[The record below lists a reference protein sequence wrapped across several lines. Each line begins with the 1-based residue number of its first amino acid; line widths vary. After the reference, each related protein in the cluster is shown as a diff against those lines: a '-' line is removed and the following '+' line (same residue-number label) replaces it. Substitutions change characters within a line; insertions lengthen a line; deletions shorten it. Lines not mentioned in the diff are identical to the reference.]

1 MSDTATLYDG
11 LLAAFKYGVPVPD
24 VPDYIQDNLNPKF
37 PLRPYQNKAFGMF
50 IHYSER
56 FPERVQPTQLLF
68 HMATGSGKTLIMAGA
83 MLHLYHL
90 GYRNFIFFVHSKA
103 IIDKTRD
110 NFLNPLSSKYLF
122 NDKLNYR
129 GQELN
134 IVEVENFESANND
147 DLNIVFST
155 TNKLH
160 SVLNTPRENALTY
173 QDFEDKK
180 IVMLSDEAHHINAET
195 KKGKLNKSEQEDF
208 TSWEQTVDR
217 IFKANEE
224 NYLLDF
230 TATADLKNPLI
241 AAKYKNKLLF
251 DYPLKT
257 FRQDKYSKE
266 VKVLQASLE
275 PFDRA
280 LQAVL
285 LNQYRYKIFQKHGLH
300 IKPVLLLKSKKIDDS
315 QAFYQEFVDGIANL
329 KVQDL
334 EHIRLVNKGKDN
346 VLSRM
351 FISFQKTG
359 ITLANLVE
367 ELKVDFS
374 EHKCIAVDSKNDSEE
389 KQLVIN
395 SLEDTQNEFRAI
407 FAVDK
412 LNEGWDVLNLF
423 DIVRLYNTRDAD
435 HKSGKVGKTTMQ
447 EAQLIGRG
455 ARYCPFLIDESQERF
470 KRKYDEDTDK
480 EIRLCEELYYHSAH
494 NPRYISELTKALED
508 IGMKDKATREI
519 QLTLKDSFVKTDF
532 YKNGLLFLNSREK
545 NDHKDNTQLSTTV
558 RENVVLIDLHSEI
571 VSESLAFDDEPETVT
586 IAKKPKTFKLLS
598 FGMPVLHKA
607 MNKLPFYRFNNLQFY
622 FPTLKTIEIFITS
635 PDFLGEI
642 QVQLSGTQEQLDNL
656 SQQNKLIATLKVLEK
671 VQAAI
676 LTGSHKFI
684 GTRLFKPQAVKIK
697 YENKPKMMNI
707 TVNEGD
713 AEYGNPQSSA
723 KTSELVIDLSTADW
737 YAFTENYGTSQEK
750 YLVKHI
756 EQAYA
761 SLSATYDEIYLLRN
775 QKHFTLYTFTEGQP
789 MEPDFVLFLSKKK
802 DNKKLAYQIFI
813 EPKGGDRI
821 TNEDSQIKE
830 RFLME
835 LKNLYSIETVFENK
849 EFKLLGTPLFN
860 EQITR
865 TKFEKYLKNE
875 HILS

>member
-1 MSDTATLYDG
+1 MSETATLYDG
-11 LLAAFKYGVPVPD
+11 LQAAFKYGVPVPD
-24 VPDYIQDNLNPKF
+24 VPDYIKDNLNPKF
-37 PLRPYQNKAFGMF
+37 PLRPYQEKAFGMF

-56 FPERVQPTQLLF
+56 FPERAQPTQLLF

-103 IIDKTRD
+103 IIEKTRD

-134 IVEVENFESANND
+134 IVEVDNFESANTD

-180 IVMLSDEAHHINAET
+180 IVLLSDEAHHINAET
-195 KKGKLNKSEQEDF
+195 KKGKLNKTEQEDIS
-208 TSWEQTVDR
+208 SWEQTVDR
-217 IFKANEE
+217 IFKANPE

-241 AAKYKNKLLF
+241 AAKYRDKLLF
-251 DYPLKT
+251 DYPLKE
-257 FRQDKYSKE
+257 FRHDQYSKE
-266 VKVLQASLE
+266 VKVLQASLK

-285 LNQYRYKIFQKHGLH
+285 LNQYRYKIFQDPKHQLQ
-300 IKPVLLLKSKKIDDS
+300 IKPVILFKSKTIPAS
-315 QAFYQEFVDGIANL
+315 QKFYQEFIDGIANL

-334 EHIRLVNKGKDN
+334 EHIRQVNKDN
-346 VLSRM
+346 VMSRM
-351 FISFQKTG
+351 FKSFRESG
-359 ITLANLVE
+359 ITLANLLE

-374 EHKCIAVDSKNDSEE
+374 KHKCIAVDSKNDSEE
-389 KQLVIN
+389 KQLIIN
-395 SLEDTQNEFRAI
+395 SLEDTDNEYRAI

-423 DIVRLYNTRDAD
+423 DIVRLYNTRDARND
-435 HKSGKVGKTTMQ
+435 KPGKGTVQ

-455 ARYCPFLIDESQERF
+455 ARYCPFVIDENQERF

-494 NPRYISELTKALED
+494 NPDYIRELNLALIE
-508 IGMKDKATREI
+508 IGMKDKETTQI
-519 QLTLKDSFVKTDF
+519 QLTLKDSFIDSPF
-532 YKNGLLFLNSREK
+532 YKSGLLFLNERIK
-545 NDHKDNTQLSTTV
+545 NDNKDNTQLSKTV
-558 RENVVLIDLHSEI
+558 RENVVLINLPSEI
-571 VSESLAFDDEPETVT
+571 VSESLAFGDEQEKV
-586 IAKKPKTFKLLS
+586 IEDKKPQTFSLLS
-598 FGMPVLHKA
+598 FGKPVLRKA
-607 MNKLPFYRFNNLQFY
+607 MSKLPFFRFSNLQFY
-622 FPTLKTIEIFITS
+622 FPSLTTIETFITS
-635 PDFLGEI
+635 PDFLGNI
-642 QVQLSGTQEQLDNL
+642 QVQLSGTPEQLKNV
-656 SQQNKLIATLKVLEK
+656 SQSDKLMATLKVLEN

-684 GTRLFKPQAVKIK
+684 GTKLFRPQAVKVK
-697 YENKPKMMNI
+697 YENKPKKMNI

-713 AEYGNPQSSA
+713 AEYGNPQSQA
-723 KTSELVIDLSTADW
+723 KKSELVIDLSKAEW

-750 YLVKHI
+750 YLVKYI
-756 EQAYA
+756 EQAYT
-761 SLSATYDEIYLLRN
+761 SLSSTYDEIYLLRN
-775 QKHFTLYTFTEGQP
+775 QKHFTLYTFTEGQA
-789 MEPDFVLFLSKKK
+789 MEPDFVLFLSSKKNKKK
-802 DNKKLAYQIFI
+802 FTYQIFI

-821 TNEDSQIKE
+821 TNEDSRIKE
-830 RFLME
+830 QFLME
-835 LKNLYSIETVFENK
+835 LANLYSIETVFENK
-849 EFKLLGTPLFN
+849 EFKLLGTPLYN
-860 EQITR
+860 EQVTR
-865 TKFEKYLKNE
+865 TKFEKHLKDEN
-875 HILS
+875 ILS